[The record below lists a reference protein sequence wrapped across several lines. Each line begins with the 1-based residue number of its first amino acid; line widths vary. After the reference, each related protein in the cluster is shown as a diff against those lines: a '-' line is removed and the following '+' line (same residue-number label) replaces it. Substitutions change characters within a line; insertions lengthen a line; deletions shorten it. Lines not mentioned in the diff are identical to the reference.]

1 MRNLNPDE
9 IYDQIV
15 LISKQSQDFYKRPL
29 TNIVFMGMGEPLM
42 NYKNVTKAIEMI
54 TSDKGLGM
62 SSKRI
67 VLSTSGVPKMIK
79 KMADD
84 KVKFKLAVSLH
95 SAIDE
100 TRTSIMPFNAK
111 MDLSELGNSLE
122 YWYDK
127 TKSMVTYEYVVW
139 KGVNDKEEDINALV
153 NFCKKIPSKVNLI
166 QYNSIDDPNFIQAS
180 DETLSKYISSLEKNN
195 ITATIR
201 MSRGNDIDAA
211 CGQLANK

>member
-1 MRNLNPDE
+1 
-9 IYDQIV
+9 
-15 LISKQSQDFYKRPL
+15 
-29 TNIVFMGMGEPLM
+29 
-42 NYKNVTKAIEMI
+42 
-54 TSDKGLGM
+54 
-62 SSKRI
+62 
-67 VLSTSGVPKMIK
+67 MIK

-95 SAIDE
+95 SAINE
-100 TRTSIMPFNAK
+100 TRTSIMPFNTK
-111 MDLSELGNSLE
+111 MDLTELGDSLE
-122 YWYDK
+122 YWYNK
-127 TKSMVTYEYVVW
+127 TKSLVTYEYIVW
-139 KGVNDKEEDINALV
+139 KDVNDKEEDINALV

-180 DETLSKYISSLEKNN
+180 DETLSKYISILEKNN

>member
-1 MRNLNPDE
+1 
-9 IYDQIV
+9 
-15 LISKQSQDFYKRPL
+15 
-29 TNIVFMGMGEPLM
+29 M

-54 TSDKGLGM
+54 TSNEGLGM

-95 SAIDE
+95 SAIDK

-111 MDLSELGNSLE
+111 MDLAELGNSLE

-127 TKSMVTYEYVVW
+127 TKSLVTYEYVVW
-139 KGVNDKEEDINALV
+139 KGVNDKEEDIGALV